1 VPALSTVGLTEEEAP
16 EAGLDVKVSSSDTS
30 DWFSNKSHAETIAWA
45 KALVDDKADKIVG
58 AHMIGHHGE
67 DSNHPFAMAIRH
79 GIPASTLKDDI
90 FAFPSFAGDAKNLF

>member
-1 VPALSTVGLTEEEAP
+1 
-16 EAGLDVKVSSSDTS
+16 
-30 DWFSNKSHAETIAWA
+30 
-45 KALVDDKADKIVG
+45 
-58 AHMIGHHGE
+58 MIGHHGE